1 MPRKGHSAVRRS
13 AIEPLESRQMMA
25 ADFVD
30 AVLVPHESIPS
41 IEQHA
46 IAAADFW
53 IDPQDGFQV
62 DAGVEQHLNEA
73 HAQTGLD
80 HVRASYGFTGVGQTV
95 VVIDSGIAYDHFALG
110 GGFGSGYRVVGGW
123 DFAENEWN
131 PFDDGTEGSHGTHVA
146 GIIGSTGDEYGNHTG
161 VAPGVDLVG
170 LRVFNDAGAGTFDD
184 VARALQ
190 WVIDNHKSFENPI
203 TAVNLS
209 LGTSWNSA
217 TAPGWA
223 SLLESK
229 FQQIESLGIFIA
241 VSAGNSFSTY
251 RTPGLSYPAASEFVV
266 PVMSVDDNGMLSS
279 FSQRLTNAIAAP
291 GRYIRSTVP
300 DYAGNH
306 NGRTDDFASF
316 SGTSM
321 AAPYVA
327 GASVLIRQAMELV
340 GRTGITQD
348 IIYSHMRQ
356 TADAVFDGATGTNY
370 LRLNLEAA
378 IDAILP
384 EDDFGSTTT
393 SAHHLGSLAAGE
405 TQTRGLISSLA
416 DVDYFTFTAAADGV
430 ATFTATAT
438 HELDLEWMFG
448 NQRVAR
454 NGDVWTMNVVAGES
468 YTLGIGTSDGLGN
481 YTIDVSIESSFA
493 FVDWSQITGQKLFS
507 AVHCSGD
514 TWYRIV
520 AGQNGF
526 VTAAAMTTSLGTGVA
541 LALYD
546 ANMQMV
552 GQGTVTSTGARVEAI
567 ATAGQEFFIRASGA
581 SDTIDFQLTNMV
593 NLVGSTLTVTGT
605 AGDDAIIFQAG
616 DTHRLSVNGVEYAFD
631 AMLVNRFV
639 IDAGPGNDAVEFH
652 GSAANEQATLRQN
665 DARVVSSAYQF
676 HAIGAETVR
685 MDSGGGLDQVAF
697 YGSAANEQYVGH
709 SNRAMFSGTDFRFD
723 VLDYASYL
731 VRSGGGLDKA
741 TFYDTAGDEW
751 YIGRANKVQ
760 FSGAGFHHEAINF
773 SSTLAYSTGGNDSA
787 TLHGSQADD
796 VYVAWA
802 DRAFMT
808 GAGYHN
814 DSRGFSRTLAYAIG
828 GNDQVT
834 FYDTPGDDTFAA
846 WSDRAIL
853 AGEGYYHD
861 ARGFARARAYGTTG
875 IDVAMFYDTPGD
887 DSYLGRGNQGTMSG
901 AGYRNDA
908 FNFDSFTAT
917 ASTGFDTATLY
928 DSAGDNVSHAYQDRS
943 KLWGVGFSHRVNL
956 FDRTITLASSGDD
969 VATFHDSPSDD
980 TFVAQGNRATMSAL
994 AYVNDGRGF
1003 DRTVAQSTPGYHRAS
1018 LYDSS
1023 ADDQVFAQAFGVAI
1037 LASDYRHEVRGFER
1051 VDAFRTFA
1059 GEDEATVESID
1070 YLFQLLGDWQSV

>member
-1 MPRKGHSAVRRS
+1 MPRNGHNAVRRS
-13 AIEPLESRQMMA
+13 VIEPLESRQMMA

-30 AVLVPHESIPS
+30 AVLVPHDSIPS
-41 IEQHA
+41 IEQHDVA
-46 IAAADFW
+46 TADFW
-53 IDPQDGFQV
+53 IDPQDGFQI

-80 HVRASYGFTGVGQTV
+80 HVRANYGFTGVGQTV

-146 GIIGSTGDEYGNHTG
+146 GIIGSSGDEYGNHTG

-170 LRVFNDAGAGTFDD
+170 LRVFDDAGAGTFDD

-190 WVIDNHKSFENPI
+190 WVIDNYQSFENPI

-223 SLLESK
+223 SLLEGK

-251 RTPGLSYPAASEFVV
+251 KTPGLSYPAASEYVV
-266 PVMSVDDNGMLSS
+266 PVMSVDDNGELSS
-279 FSQRLTNAIAAP
+279 FSQRHTNAIAAP

-306 NGRTDDFASF
+306 NGVTDDFASF

-327 GASVLIRQAMELV
+327 GASVLIRQAMELI

-348 IIYSHMRQ
+348 AIYSHMRQ
-356 TADAVFDGATGTNY
+356 TADAVFDAATSTNY

-384 EDDFGSTTT
+384 EDDYGSTSG
-393 SAHHLGSLAAGE
+393 SAHHLEAQAAGE
-405 TQTRGLISSLA
+405 TQTRGMISSLA
-416 DVDYFTFTAAADGV
+416 DVDYFTFTATADGV
-430 ATFTATAT
+430 ATFSATAT
-438 HELDLEWMFG
+438 HELDISWKF
-448 NQRVAR
+448 
-454 NGDVWTMNVVAGES
+454 DVQQVTRDGEIWTMDVVAGES
-468 YTLGIGTSDGLGN
+468 YTVGIGTSGGLGHYN
-481 YTIDVSIESSFA
+481 LDVSIETSFSY
-493 FVDWSQITGQKLFS
+493 VDWSQITGQQSFA
-507 AVHCSGD
+507 AVNCSGE

-526 VTAAAMTTSLGTGVA
+526 VTAEAMANSIE

-552 GQGTVTSTGARVEAI
+552 GQGTATSTGARVEAL
-567 ATAGQEFFIRASGA
+567 ATAGEEFFIRASGTGD
-581 SDTIDFQLTNMV
+581 SIDFHLTNMV

-605 AGDDAIIFQAG
+605 AGDDAITFQAG
-616 DTHRLSVNGVEYAFD
+616 ATHRLSVNGVEYTFD
-631 AMLVNRFV
+631 AKLVNRFV
-639 IDAGPGNDAVEFH
+639 IDTGTGNDTIEFH
-652 GSAANEQATLRQN
+652 GSAVNEQTTLRQS
-665 DARVVSSAYQF
+665 DASVVSSAYHFQ
-676 HAIGAETVR
+676 ATDAETVR
-685 MDSGGGLDQVAF
+685 ITGGGGLDQVAF
-697 YGSAANEQYVGH
+697 YGSAANEQYIGH
-709 SNRAMFSGTDFRFD
+709 SNRAMFSGTGFRFD

-731 VRSGGGLDKA
+731 VHSGGGIDKA

-760 FSGAGFHHEAINF
+760 FSGAGFHHEAVNF
-773 SSTLAYSTGGNDSA
+773 SSTLAYSTAGNDSA
-787 TLHGSQADD
+787 SFHGSDADD

-802 DRAFMT
+802 TRAFMT

-814 DSRGFSRTLAYAIG
+814 DTRGFARTLAYASG

-834 FYDTPGDDTFAA
+834 FYDTAGDDTFAA

-853 AGEGYYHD
+853 AGDGYYHD

-875 IDVAMFYDTPGD
+875 VDVALFYDTAD
-887 DSYLGRGNQGTMSG
+887 DDIYLGRGNQGTMSG

-917 ASTGFDTATLY
+917 ATLGFDTATLY
-928 DSAGDNVSHAYQDRS
+928 DSADDDVYHAYHDRS
-943 KLWGVGFSHRVNL
+943 NLWGVGFSHRVNS
-956 FDRTITLASSGDD
+956 FDRTVTIASLGHD
-969 VATFHDSPSDD
+969 VATFHDSPADD
-980 TFVAQGNRATMSAL
+980 AFVAQDNRASMSGL
-994 AYVNDGRGF
+994 GYVNDARGF
-1003 DRTVAQSTPGYHRAS
+1003 DRTTAHSTSGSDRAS

-1023 ADDQVFAQAFGVAI
+1023 ADDQVIAQASGVVMTAH
-1037 LASDYRHEVRGFER
+1037 DYRQEVRGFER

-1070 YLFQLLGDWQSV
+1070 YLFQLLGDWQRA

>member
-1 MPRKGHSAVRRS
+1 MPRNGHSAVRRS

-30 AVLVPHESIPS
+30 AVLVPDESIPS
-41 IEQHA
+41 IEQHGV
-46 IAAADFW
+46 AAADFW
-53 IDPQDGFQV
+53 IDPQDGFQI

-80 HVRASYGFTGVGQTV
+80 HVRANYGFTGIGQTV

-110 GGFGSGYRVVGGW
+110 GGFGTGYRVVGGW

-170 LRVFNDAGAGTFDD
+170 LRVFDDAGAGTFDD

-229 FQQIESLGIFIA
+229 FQEIESLGIFIA

-251 RTPGLSYPAASEFVV
+251 KTPGLSYPAASQYVV
-266 PVMSVDDNGMLSS
+266 PVMSVDDNGELSS

-340 GRTGITQD
+340 GRTAISQD
-348 IIYSHMRQ
+348 TIYSHMRQ
-356 TADAVFDGATGTNY
+356 TADAVFDAATGTNY

-384 EDDFGSTTT
+384 DDDYGSTTT
-393 SAHHLGSLAAGE
+393 SAHHLGTLTDGE
-405 TQTRGLISSLA
+405 TQTRGMISSLA
-416 DVDYFTFTAAADGV
+416 DIDYFTFTATADGV
-430 ATFTATAT
+430 AKFSATAT
-438 HELDLEWMFG
+438 HDLDLAWKFG
-448 NQRVAR
+448 SQSVTR
-454 NGDVWTMNVVAGES
+454 NGDTWTMNVVAGES
-468 YTLGIGTSDGLGN
+468 YTLGIGTTDGLGY
-481 YTIDVSIESSFA
+481 YTLAVSIESSFS
-493 FVDWSQITGQKLFS
+493 FVDWNQIIGQHQFS
-507 AVHCSGD
+507 AVNCSGE

-520 AGQNGF
+520 AGQTGF
-526 VTAAAMTTSLGTGVA
+526 VTAEAMATSSGTGIE

-552 GQGTVTSTGARVEAI
+552 GQGTATTTGARVEAL

-581 SDTIDFQLTNMV
+581 SNAIDFQLTNMV

-605 AGDDAIIFQAG
+605 GGNNAFTFHAG

-631 AMLVNRFV
+631 AKLVNQFI
-639 IDAGPGNDAVEFH
+639 IDAGAGNDTVEFH
-652 GSAANEQATLRQN
+652 GTLANEQATLRQN
-665 DARVVSSAYQF
+665 EARVVASDYHFQ
-676 HAIGAETVR
+676 AIGAETVR
-685 MDSGGGLDQVAF
+685 ITGGGGLDQVAF
-697 YGSAANEQYVGH
+697 YGSSANEQYVGH
-709 SNRAMFSGTDFRFD
+709 ANRAMFSGTTVRFD

-731 VRSGGGLDKA
+731 VQSGGGLDKA

-760 FSGAGFHHEAINF
+760 FSGAGFHHEAVNF

-814 DSRGFSRTLAYAIG
+814 DTRGFARTLAYASG

-834 FYDTPGDDTFAA
+834 FYDTAGDDTFAA

-875 IDVAMFYDTPGD
+875 VDVAMFYDTTGD
-887 DSYLGRGNQGTMSG
+887 DGYLGRGNQGTMSG

-917 ASTGFDTATLY
+917 ASQGFDMATLY
-928 DSAGDNVSHAYQDRS
+928 DSAGDDVSHAYHDRS
-943 KLWGVGFSHRVNL
+943 KLWGDGFSHRVNS
-956 FDRTITLASSGDD
+956 FDRTVTIASTGHD
-969 VATFHDSPSDD
+969 VATLRESPADD
-980 TFVAQGNRATMSAL
+980 ASVPQSERALMSAL
-994 AYVNDGRGF
+994 AYVNRARGF
-1003 DRTVAQSTPGYHRAS
+1003 DRTVAQSTPGYDRAS
-1018 LYDSS
+1018 LYDWS
-1023 ADDQVFAQAFGVAI
+1023 ADDEAFAQPFGDTI
-1037 LASDYRHEVRGFER
+1037 SASNYRQEVRGSER

-1059 GEDEATVESID
+1059 GEDEATVDSID
-1070 YLFQLLGDWQSV
+1070 NLFQLLGDWQSV